1 MNCNT
6 RAIKSISTLTHS
18 ELTQMNYLVLDD
30 IQRRGRGGNILKLVC
45 GCLVNRLSAFS
56 TEFQR
61 IAMATAIGFAI
72 MGFIGFF
79 VKLIHIPINNIIV
92 YVPPFLSLSPGLM
105 QLHPSIVLPL
115 LPVLLCLRQDRVKVK
130 GVVPLPLH
138 IVLAS
143 NGYLT
148 LSCVHSYNR

>member
-18 ELTQMNYLVLDD
+18 EWTQMKHLMLGL
-30 IQRRGRGGNILKLVC
+30 QRGGNILKLVGKVC
-45 GCLVNRLSAFS
+45 GCLVNHLSAFS

-92 YVPPFLSLSPGLM
+92 YVPPFLSPLVSCSSTLALCCLCS
-105 QLHPSIVLPL
+105 QFCSVLDKTE
-115 LPVLLCLRQDRVKVK
+115 LRLKV
-130 GVVPLPLH
+130 
-138 IVLAS
+138 
-143 NGYLT
+143 
-148 LSCVHSYNR
+148 

>member
-1 MNCNT
+1 MVMICQGHKFKTKVMNCNT

-18 ELTQMNYLVLDD
+18 ELTQMEHLVLDD
-30 IQRRGRGGNILKLVC
+30 TQRRGRGGNILKLVC
-45 GCLVNRLSAFS
+45 GCLVNHLSAFS

-92 YVPPFLSLSPGLM
+92 YVPPSLSPLVSCSSTLALCCLCSQFCSVLDETGLK
-105 QLHPSIVLPL
+105 L
-115 LPVLLCLRQDRVKVK
+115 KV
-130 GVVPLPLH
+130 
-138 IVLAS
+138 
-143 NGYLT
+143 
-148 LSCVHSYNR
+148 